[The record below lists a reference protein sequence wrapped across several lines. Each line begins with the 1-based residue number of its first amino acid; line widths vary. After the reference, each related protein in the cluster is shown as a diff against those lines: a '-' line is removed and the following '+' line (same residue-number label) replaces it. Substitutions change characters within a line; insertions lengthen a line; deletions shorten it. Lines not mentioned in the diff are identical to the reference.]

1 MNVRKIVEKYLEE
14 NGHDGLA
21 GDQCG
26 CLKDDLF
33 MCDSCPNECV
43 AGHRVNFGSPECQGV
58 DGCEWLDDCKGMP
71 AALGYCVNPGKKA
84 VNDEADR

>member
-43 AGHRVNFGSPECQGV
+43 AGHRVVFGSRECYG
-58 DGCEWLDDCKGMP
+58 DNCEWAGDCKEMP
-71 AALGYCVNPGKKA
+71 DALGYCVNPGKKA